1 MVEACIGLAVPGRP
15 IRPRLVADACGAPIL
30 CDQTAGTQPGRA
42 GAANHPGSAVS
53 SGQPWTTTPQV
64 NPPVRWQRD
73 RLDLAY
79 NDAVGLPAKS
89 WSAGRI
95 LPGSARFCGRGAPYR
110 ASSAGPAELGKS
122 QET

>member
-64 NPPVRWQRD
+64 KVPVRRQAN

-79 NDAVGLPAKS
+79 NDEVVVPRL
-89 WSAGRI
+89 
-95 LPGSARFCGRGAPYR
+95 ARSGGIDP
-110 ASSAGPAELGKS
+110 K
-122 QET
+122 QVIH